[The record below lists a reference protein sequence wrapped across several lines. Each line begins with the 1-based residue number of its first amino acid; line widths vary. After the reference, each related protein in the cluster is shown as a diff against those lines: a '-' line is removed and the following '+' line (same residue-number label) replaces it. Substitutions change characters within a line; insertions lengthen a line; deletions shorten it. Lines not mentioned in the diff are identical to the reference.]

1 MPHSKLKDYKIIMAH
16 QRMNACKN
24 HIMHGDNVNNAW
36 FTTKVSREVC
46 LNKHK
51 TTDMLILNMKG
62 RSALIGSRI
71 LMQDNNKNI
80 VRIK

>member
-1 MPHSKLKDYKIIMAH
+1 MHDSRPKWQSE
-16 QRMNACKN
+16 QR
-24 HIMHGDNVNNAW
+24 G
-36 FTTKVSREVC
+36 VC

-71 LMQDNNKNI
+71 LMQDNNKKI
-80 VRIK
+80 ITIK